1 MAVPTIDTAQ
11 SIIGVKQNET
21 FAFQVGGTGTPP
33 ILYWE
38 ATSLPSGLSID
49 APAEQALTTPFGDE
63 TTDTLT
69 CAAHGLV
76 DGDRIFFQSI
86 SGGSGLVVPNA
97 SAGVYYVR
105 DKTTNTF
112 KLAATATGAAIDFTT
127 AITAGR
133 FRKVGTSEISGSVAT
148 PGVYVIGLKAFNAS
162 AGTFPATPS
171 ESAIAYFTIGI
182 EESSEVS
189 AGSNDIG
196 IDIDI
201 DMITRK
207 ASLRG
212 VTVDDGEPLLVLK
225 ANDVVLFNLRF
236 FKYGIQ
242 LDPQCTDAVIAWK
255 DKETNAVLVES
266 TAFAAVGSGATAYF
280 RVPVSIS
287 GDPLDAAHSEEEA
300 EDGTSLVDVKT
311 EIQIKQTVS
320 IDGVTGLVVTT
331 ESFLSR
337 IVREITEA

>member
-11 SIIGVKQNET
+11 SIIGYKAGET
-21 FAFQVGGTGTPP
+21 FAFTIGGTGTPP

-38 ATSLPSGLSID
+38 ATGLPTGLSIN

-69 CAAHGLV
+69 CASHGLV

-86 SGGSGLVVPNA
+86 SGGSGLVVPGA

-105 DKTTNTF
+105 DKTTHTF

-133 FRKVGTSEISGSVAT
+133 FRKVGTGTISGSVAT
-148 PGVYVIGLKAFNAS
+148 AGVYVIGLKAFNAS
-162 AGTFPATPS
+162 AGTFPTTPS

-182 EESSEVS
+182 EESSDVA
-189 AGSNDIG
+189 AGSSDIG

-207 ASLRG
+207 ATLRD
-212 VTVDDGEPLLVLK
+212 VTVAEGEPMLLLK
-225 ANDVVLFNLRF
+225 ANDVVLFNFRF

-242 LDPQCTDAVIAWK
+242 LDPDCDEVVLAWK
-255 DKETNAVLVES
+255 EKETNAVLVES
-266 TAFAAVGSGATAYF
+266 TAMLKVGSGSTAYF
-280 RVPVSIS
+280 QVPVAVT
-287 GDPLDAAHSEEEA
+287 GDALDAAHSEDEA
-300 EDGTSLVDVKT
+300 DDGTSQIDVKT
-311 EIQIKQTVS
+311 EVQIKQTVS
-320 IDGVTGLVVTT
+320 IDGITELVVTT

-337 IVREITEA
+337 IVREITAA